1 MSGLQVR
8 DVQDMAR
15 KFVDD
20 REWSKYHKPKDLA
33 MSISIEAA
41 ELLEIFQWTDRC
53 PSGKDGQRVGEEIAD
68 VILYCASLANALG
81 LDLARVIEE
90 KVEKNNMKY
99 PVDVVAGAESWEEVK
114 ERLGKHDKP

>member
-1 MSGLQVR
+1 
-8 DVQDMAR
+8 MAR

-20 REWSKYHKPKDLA
+20 RGWSKFHKPKDLA

-53 PSGKDGQRVGEEIAD
+53 PSGKDGKRAGEELAD

-81 LDLARVIEE
+81 LDLAEAIEE
-90 KVEKNNMKY
+90 KIEKNNRKY
-99 PVDVVAGAESWEEVK
+99 PVDVVAGAESWEKVK
-114 ERLGKHDKP
+114 ERLGKQ